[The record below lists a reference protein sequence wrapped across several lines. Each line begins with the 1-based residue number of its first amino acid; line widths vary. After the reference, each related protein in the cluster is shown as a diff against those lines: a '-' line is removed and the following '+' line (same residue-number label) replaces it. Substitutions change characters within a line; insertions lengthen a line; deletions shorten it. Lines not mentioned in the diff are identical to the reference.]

1 MKILIIIVLITAVII
16 SYMLFMTPYFAAKL
30 IRAVFEKTE
39 HSPPQDYEQIS
50 RSVTIYNDV
59 TYPSEYGS
67 NVLDIYLPKNS
78 DQMLKTIIWAHG
90 GGYIGGDKHE
100 TRYFAASLA
109 AKGYAV
115 VSLNYDRAPE
125 VHYPVPLIQLSEV
138 YEFIKSE
145 NPYNLD
151 AAQLVFA
158 GSSAGAHCAAQFITI
173 QSSKEYADLI
183 GIRQTVPLEDITAV
197 LLYCG
202 PYDYE
207 TFGTQSSSGLMN
219 FMMGRAMWAYFGT
232 RDWGRLYGHSTTLKY
247 HVTSEFPPTF
257 ITDGNTGSFES
268 DGKELEQTLRNLG
281 VFVESYFIDVNN
293 ETIGHEYQ
301 YDMHTPAGKTV
312 FNYTINFLKKL

>member
-1 MKILIIIVLITAVII
+1 MA
-16 SYMLFMTPYFAAKL
+16 YMLFMTPYFAAKL
-30 IRAVFEKTE
+30 IRTVFEKTE
-39 HSPPQDYEQIS
+39 HSPPPDYEQIS
-50 RSVTIYNDV
+50 QSVIVYNDV
-59 TYPSEYGS
+59 AYPSKYGS
-67 NVLDIYLPKNS
+67 NVLDIYLPKNA
-78 DQMLKTIIWAHG
+78 DQMLKSLIWTHG
-90 GGYIGGDKHE
+90 GGYVGGDKRE
-100 TRYFAASLA
+100 TKYFAASLA

-115 VSLNYDRAPE
+115 VSLNYDRAPQAN
-125 VHYPVPLIQLSEV
+125 YPAPLIQLGEV
-138 YEFIKSE
+138 YDFIKSE
-145 NPYNLD
+145 NPYHLD
-151 AAQLVFA
+151 ATQLVYG
-158 GSSAGAHCAAQFITI
+158 GSSAGAHCAAQFIAI

-183 GIRQTVPLEDITAV
+183 GIKQTVPLEDIKAV

-207 TFGTQSSSGLMN
+207 IFGTQSSSCLMN

-232 RDWGRLYGHSTTLKY
+232 RDWGRLYGQLTTLKY

-281 VFVESYFIDVNN
+281 VSVGSYYIDVNN

-312 FNYTINFLKKL
+312 FYYTIKFLEKH